1 VDESA
6 TGSVNF
12 FSLRVRSSLL
22 RVSCSREDLTHILAT
37 MRRLLVL
44 VSTIIF
50 VDVMLFTALTPLI
63 PGYAEEFD
71 LSKTGAGVLVGAFGA
86 GAIIGGVI
94 GGIAAAR
101 LGPKHAVIT
110 GLLLLGLASV
120 GFAAADSAA
129 TLSAAR
135 FVQGLSSTITWAGG
149 LTWLALNAPRE
160 RRGEVIGI
168 AFSAAV
174 FGAVLGPIFG
184 GLADVVGTRPS
195 FAGVAVVA
203 FACAGVASLPRASAA
218 EAISLAGLSR
228 ALRDPRFLGGL
239 WLNTLPAFLFGML
252 VVLGPLALD
261 AGGWSALAIAVVFF
275 VAGLLEAA
283 LGPIVGRV
291 TDRRGR
297 LLPIRVALAAS
308 IVVAAGL
315 AAATEPLVIA
325 FLVGAAALGFGGF
338 YTPGM
343 ALTSHRADA
352 AGLAQGLAFGVMN
365 SAWAVGEMTGPV
377 LSGALASAFGD
388 AVPYLTG
395 SGLCMLTLV
404 ATQWVA
410 GQRMRPREA

>member
-1 VDESA
+1 MLGGV
-6 TGSVNF
+6 
-12 FSLRVRSSLL
+12 
-22 RVSCSREDLTHILAT
+22 
-37 MRRLLVL
+37 RRLLAL

-63 PGYAEEFD
+63 PGYSDEFD
-71 LSKTGAGVLVGAFGA
+71 LSKTGAGILVGAFGA

-94 GGIAAAR
+94 GGIAATK
-101 LGPKHAVIT
+101 LSPKRAVIG
-110 GLLLLGLASV
+110 GLVLLGLASL

-129 TLSAAR
+129 MLSGAR
-135 FVQGLSSTITWAGG
+135 FVQGLSSTITWSGA
-149 LTWLALNAPRE
+149 LTWLAVTAPRE

-168 AFSAAV
+168 AFGAAV

-184 GLADVVGTRPS
+184 GVADVVGTRPS
-195 FAGVAVVA
+195 FTGVALVA
-203 FACAGVASLPRASAA
+203 FVCAAVAALPQATPA
-218 EAISLAGLSR
+218 ESVSMSGLSR

-275 VAGLLEAA
+275 AAGLLEAV
-283 LGPIVGRV
+283 LSPIMGRV
-291 TDRRGR
+291 SDRRGR

-365 SAWAVGEMTGPV
+365 SAWALGEMTGPV

-388 AVPYLTG
+388 AIPYLAG
-395 SGLCMLTLV
+395 AGLCALTLV

-410 GQRMRPREA
+410 GQRMTPREA

>member
-1 VDESA
+1 MLGGV
-6 TGSVNF
+6 
-12 FSLRVRSSLL
+12 
-22 RVSCSREDLTHILAT
+22 
-37 MRRLLVL
+37 RRLLAL

-63 PGYAEEFD
+63 PGYSDEFD
-71 LSKTGAGVLVGAFGA
+71 LSKTGAGILVGAFGA

-94 GGIAAAR
+94 GGIAATK
-101 LGPKHAVIT
+101 LSPKRAVIG
-110 GLLLLGLASV
+110 GLVLLGLASL

-129 TLSAAR
+129 MLSGAR
-135 FVQGLSSTITWAGG
+135 FVQGLSSTITWSGA
-149 LTWLALNAPRE
+149 LTWLAVTAPRE

-168 AFSAAV
+168 AFGAAV

-184 GLADVVGTRPS
+184 GVADVVGTRPS

-203 FACAGVASLPRASAA
+203 FVCAAVATVPQATPA
-218 EAISLAGLSR
+218 ESVSMSGLSR

-275 VAGLLEAA
+275 AAGLLEAV
-283 LGPIVGRV
+283 LSPIMGRV
-291 TDRRGR
+291 SDRRGR

-365 SAWAVGEMTGPV
+365 SAWALGEMTGPV

-388 AVPYLTG
+388 AIPYLAG
-395 SGLCMLTLV
+395 AGLCALTLV

-410 GQRMRPREA
+410 GQRMTPREA

>member
-1 VDESA
+1 MRRDR
-6 TGSVNF
+6 TN
-12 FSLRVRSSLL
+12 
-22 RVSCSREDLTHILAT
+22 ILAGV
-37 MRRLLVL
+37 RNLLAL

-71 LSKTGAGVLVGAFGA
+71 LSKTGAGILVGAFGA
-86 GAIIGGVI
+86 GAIIGGVL
-94 GGIAAAR
+94 GGITATK
-101 LGPKHAVIT
+101 LSPKRAVIG
-110 GLLLLGLASV
+110 GLLLLGLASL

-129 TLSAAR
+129 MLSGAR
-135 FVQGLSSTITWAGG
+135 FIQGLSSTITWSGA
-149 LTWLALNAPRE
+149 LTWLAVTAPRE

-168 AFSAAV
+168 AFGVAV

-184 GLADVVGTRPS
+184 GVAEVVGTRPS
-195 FAGVAVVA
+195 FTGVAVVA
-203 FACAGVASLPRASAA
+203 FVCAAVSALPQATPA
-218 EAISLAGLSR
+218 ESVSIAGLSR

-275 VAGLLEAA
+275 VAGLLEAG
-283 LGPIVGRV
+283 LSPIMGRV

-315 AAATEPLVIA
+315 AAASEPLVIA

-365 SAWAVGEMTGPV
+365 SAWALGEMTGPV
-377 LSGALASAFGD
+377 LSGALASAYGD

-395 SGLCMLTLV
+395 AGLCALTLV

-410 GQRMRPREA
+410 GQRMSPREA

>member
-1 VDESA
+1 LCGRKRHRLGE
-6 TGSVNF
+6 F
-12 FSLRVRSSLL
+12 FLRVVVRD
-22 RVSCSREDLTHILAT
+22 RVNILAGV
-37 MRRLLVL
+37 RNLLAL

-71 LSKTGAGVLVGAFGA
+71 LSKTGAGILVGAFGA

-94 GGIAAAR
+94 GGVAAAK
-101 LGPKHAVIT
+101 LGPKHAVIA
-110 GLLLLGLASV
+110 GLVLLGLASLA
-120 GFAAADSAA
+120 FAAADSAA
-129 TLSAAR
+129 TLSTAR

-149 LTWLALNAPRE
+149 LTWLAVSAPRD

-168 AFSAAV
+168 AFGAAI

-184 GLADVVGTRPS
+184 GIADVVGTRSS
-195 FAGVAVVA
+195 FAAVALVA
-203 FACAGVASLPRASAA
+203 FACAGIATLPRASAA
-218 EAISLAGLSR
+218 EAVSLAGLSR
-228 ALRDPRFLGGL
+228 ALRDARFLGGL

-252 VVLGPLALD
+252 VVLAPLALD

-283 LGPIVGRV
+283 LSPIVGLV

-315 AAATEPLVIA
+315 AAASEPLVIA
-325 FLVGAAALGFGGF
+325 FLVAAAALGFGGF
-338 YTPGM
+338 YTPGT

-365 SAWAVGEMTGPV
+365 SAWALGEMTGPV
-377 LSGALASAFGD
+377 LGGALASAFGD
-388 AVPYLTG
+388 AVPYLAG
-395 SGLCMLTLV
+395 SALCALTLL

-410 GQRMRPREA
+410 GQRMRPHAA

>member
-1 VDESA
+1 
-6 TGSVNF
+6 
-12 FSLRVRSSLL
+12 LRVVL
-22 RVSCSREDLTHILAT
+22 RDRVNILAGV
-37 MRRLLVL
+37 RNLLAL

-71 LSKTGAGVLVGAFGA
+71 LSKTGAGILVGAFGA

-94 GGIAAAR
+94 GGVAAAK
-101 LGPKHAVIT
+101 LGPKHAVIA
-110 GLLLLGLASV
+110 GLVLLGLASLA
-120 GFAAADSAA
+120 FAAADSAA
-129 TLSAAR
+129 TLSTAR

-149 LTWLALNAPRE
+149 LTWLAVSAPRD

-168 AFSAAV
+168 AFGAAI

-184 GLADVVGTRPS
+184 GIADVVGTRSS
-195 FAGVAVVA
+195 FAAVALVA
-203 FACAGVASLPRASAA
+203 FACAGIATLPRASAA
-218 EAISLAGLSR
+218 EAVSLAGLSR

-252 VVLGPLALD
+252 VVLAPLALD
-261 AGGWSALAIAVVFF
+261 AKGWSALAIALVFF

-283 LGPIVGRV
+283 LSPIVGRV

-308 IVVAAGL
+308 LVVAAAL
-315 AAATEPLVIA
+315 AAASEPLVIA
-325 FLVGAAALGFGGF
+325 LLVVAAALGFGGC
-338 YTPGM
+338 YTPGT

-365 SAWAVGEMTGPV
+365 SSWALGEMTGPV
-377 LSGALASAFGD
+377 LSGALATAFGD
-388 AVPYLTG
+388 AVPYLAG
-395 SGLCMLTLV
+395 SVLCALTLL

-410 GQRMRPREA
+410 GQRIRPHAA

>member
-1 VDESA
+1 VH
-6 TGSVNF
+6 F
-12 FSLRVRSSLL
+12 FCLLVLRER
-22 RVSCSREDLTHILAT
+22 TNILAGV
-37 MRRLLVL
+37 RNLLAL

-63 PGYAEEFD
+63 PGYADEFD

-86 GAIIGGVI
+86 GAIIGGFI
-94 GGIAAAR
+94 GGIAAAK
-101 LGPKHAVIT
+101 LGPKHAVIA
-110 GLLLLGLASV
+110 GLVLLGLASL

-129 TLSAAR
+129 TLSSAR
-135 FVQGLSSTITWAGG
+135 FIQGLSSTITWAGG
-149 LTWLALNAPRE
+149 LTWLAVSAPRE

-168 AFSAAV
+168 AFGAAV

-184 GLADVVGTRPS
+184 GVADIVGTRPS
-195 FAGVAVVA
+195 FAAVAAVA
-203 FACAGVASLPRASAA
+203 FGCAAVATVPRATAA
-218 EAISLAGLSR
+218 EAVSVAGLSR

-283 LGPIVGRV
+283 LSPFVGRV

-308 IVVAAGL
+308 IVVAASL
-315 AAATEPLVIA
+315 AAANEPLVIA

-365 SAWAVGEMTGPV
+365 SAWALGEMTGPV
-377 LSGALASAFGD
+377 LSGVLASAFGD

-395 SGLCMLTLV
+395 AGLCALTLV

-410 GQRMRPREA
+410 GQRMRPHAA